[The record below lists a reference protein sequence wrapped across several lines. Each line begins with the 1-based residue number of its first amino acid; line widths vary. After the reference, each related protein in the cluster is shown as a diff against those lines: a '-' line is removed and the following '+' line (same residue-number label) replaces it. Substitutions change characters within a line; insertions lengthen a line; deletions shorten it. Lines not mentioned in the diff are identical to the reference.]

1 MMRIEHISFEFAAA
15 DERFVHDLYADWDG
29 FCRNYFEKTVD
40 ECLSPLD
47 KDKVLHEIELLEL
60 DLGSIP
66 EENFYREFP
75 RRLKAELLKVLPSW
89 SIPTESERKKTDAS
103 RLENLLFYLEHGYQ
117 KVEWDNSAFNLTEEL
132 DWAVL
137 QQALHAED
145 VVSLCM
151 RKDHALCRLLW
162 QTNDDNTLIRLYT
175 DLLSMSSFGLY
186 EKRRFLAILLEMKP
200 GIPVRFIHEDN
211 DDNRLQNMA
220 ELLDTLSVRR
230 IMETE
235 TEEHAEVDLP
245 PYWHYLYEWLINYY
259 PFNGIA
265 IFGGKGDF
273 IRHLHH
279 RLLTFIR
286 KRNYSFYLSKMELT
300 VNFLLEVFGPDYY
313 RDVLNAIY
321 DLQPHYADGSP
332 VYDGYLNRELYRIF
346 LQLSLLR
353 LPMAGESPK
362 ENLDS
367 GWKQTAYP
375 TDMEMVAEYL
385 NDTQKNMA
393 DKRSLFRLL
402 IKEKPEILMDWLQS
416 EAAKDN
422 ALLSVIANMV
432 DTDLLNRLLS
442 SVSFMAMEVVDQV
455 RTYLLNHISEN
466 RMSKRD
472 F

>member
-1 MMRIEHISFEFAAA
+1 MIRIEHISFEFAAA
-15 DERFVHDLYADWDG
+15 DERFVHDLYADWGG

-137 QQALHAED
+137 QQALHAEG

-385 NDTQKNMA
+385 MIRRKIWRTN
-393 DKRSLFRLL
+393 
-402 IKEKPEILMDWLQS
+402 
-416 EAAKDN
+416 EA
-422 ALLSVIANMV
+422 
-432 DTDLLNRLLS
+432 
-442 SVSFMAMEVVDQV
+442 
-455 RTYLLNHISEN
+455 YLGY
-466 RMSKRD
+466 
-472 F
+472 

>member
-1 MMRIEHISFEFAAA
+1 M
-15 DERFVHDLYADWDG
+15 
-29 FCRNYFEKTVD
+29 D

-137 QQALHAED
+137 QQALHAEG

-200 GIPVRFIHEDN
+200 GIPVRFIHEDD

-346 LQLSLLR
+346 YNFLYFVCR
-353 LPMAGESPK
+353 WREK
-362 ENLDS
+362 
-367 GWKQTAYP
+367 
-375 TDMEMVAEYL
+375 VR
-385 NDTQKNMA
+385 
-393 DKRSLFRLL
+393 KR
-402 IKEKPEILMDWLQS
+402 IWIPGG
-416 EAAKDN
+416 
-422 ALLSVIANMV
+422 
-432 DTDLLNRLLS
+432 
-442 SVSFMAMEVVDQV
+442 
-455 RTYLLNHISEN
+455 
-466 RMSKRD
+466 SKRHILQIWKWWQNI
-472 F
+472 